1 MFLVQSIT
9 LKIPYLLHRFADV
22 LVYVYNI
29 SSFFYFVVQYFSIN
43 LLAILKYISKARY
56 FLSGHSPER
65 LITSLYKIQFDFKC
79 FGHVLLIV
87 SWILTTFLN
96 RPYIVHISLSN
107 ILKITFWVIWSFF
120 LWNHYKMVLRG
131 T

>member
-9 LKIPYLLHRFADV
+9 LKIPYLPHRFADV

-43 LLAILKYISKARY
+43 LLAILKYIPKTRY
-56 FLSGHSPER
+56 LLSGHSPER

-87 SWILTTFLN
+87 SWILTTILN